1 MYVLTKQAHV
11 LLVMLSGGLF
21 LLRGAGV
28 LAGAGERAMAAGWR
42 YTSYVIDTALLV
54 AGVVLAVQL
63 SLNPLEVGWFGIKLL
78 LLLVYIVLGSFA
90 LKRGRTPAVR
100 ATCYLL
106 ALTVYGWMIGVA
118 IRHDPFSWLA

>member
-1 MYVLTKQAHV
+1 MFSLTKHTHV
-11 LLVMLSGGLF
+11 LLVMLSGTLF
-21 LLRGAGV
+21 LVRGAGV
-28 LAGAGERAMAAGWR
+28 LAGAGERVMAPGWR
-42 YTSYVIDTALLV
+42 YTSYLIDTVLLA

-63 SLNPLEVGWFGIKLL
+63 ALHPLEVGWFGAKLV

-90 LKRGRTPAVR
+90 LKRGRTPGVR

-118 IRHDPFSWLA
+118 IRHDPLSWLA

>member
-1 MYVLTKQAHV
+1 
-11 LLVMLSGGLF
+11 MLSGGLF